1 MTQNPSAAIPGEA
14 HWRWLVFAAL
24 AAFSMGVYLL
34 VSAQRYGPG
43 FPLDDAWIHQ
53 TYARNLA
60 LYGEWSFVPG
70 QPSAGSTGPL
80 WAGLLS
86 LGHILGLGPYV
97 AAYYLGWLSLLA
109 LGVFG
114 AAAFERLAP
123 SRRKWGFWAGAL
135 LMFEWHLVWAAAS
148 GMETAFFAVFSLA
161 VFLALLVAVPRA
173 QTGRL
178 YWFGLGALV
187 GLSVWVRPDGLTLLG
202 PVIFSLALRGAASDK
217 KMSQVLVLL
226 AGFALLFV
234 PYLLFNQSTAGA
246 FWPNTFYAKQAE
258 YAVLRENPFLVRWL
272 KEAAIPLLGVGVV
285 LLPGFLY
292 AFFVGVRTRRW
303 PVVAAGLWVLGYLGL
318 YAWRLPVLFQY
329 GRYVMPVIPI
339 FLLLGFDGLARLVHL
354 HSKRMAI
361 RVVSRAWLLIVFV
374 VALSFWV
381 MGARI
386 YARDV
391 EIIESEMV
399 ATAHWV
405 AENTAPNALI
415 AAHDIGALGY
425 FSGRPIVD
433 LAGLISPDV
442 IPFIR
447 DEARL
452 EAYLTEQGV
461 DALVTFPGWYPA
473 LSARAPLSFTTDA
486 PLSIELNYENMAVYE
501 WNHP

>member
-1 MTQNPSAAIPGEA
+1 MKQNQSS
-14 HWRWLVFAAL
+14 HKVDRRWLILAAL
-24 AAFSMGVYLL
+24 AALSMGVYLL
-34 VSAQRYGPG
+34 VSAERYGPG

-80 WAGLLS
+80 WAGLLAV
-86 LGHILGLGPYV
+86 GHVLGLGPYV
-97 AAYYLGWLSLLA
+97 AAYSLGWLSLLM
-109 LGVFG
+109 LGVLG
-114 AAAFERLAP
+114 AAVFERLA
-123 SRRKWGFWAGAL
+123 SARREWGFWAGAL
-135 LMFEWHLVWAAAS
+135 LIFEWHLVWAAAS
-148 GMETAFFAVFSLA
+148 GMETALFAVFSLA
-161 VFLALLVAVPRA
+161 TLLALLVAEQRA
-173 QTGRL
+173 QTNGL
-178 YWFGLGALV
+178 HWFGLGALV
-187 GLSVWVRPDGLTLLG
+187 GLSVWARPDGLTLLG
-202 PVIFSLALRGAASDK
+202 PVIFSLVLHGTARDK
-217 KMSQVLVLL
+217 KLSQVLALL
-226 AGFALLFV
+226 AGFALLFG

-246 FWPNTFYAKQAE
+246 YWPNTFYAKQAE
-258 YAVLRENPFLVRWL
+258 YAVLRASPFLLRWL
-272 KEAAIPLLGVGVV
+272 QEAALPLLGVGVM

-292 AFFVGVRTRRW
+292 TLVDGLRTRRW

-329 GRYVMPVIPI
+329 GRYVMPVIPLYVI
-339 FLLLGFDGLARLVHL
+339 LGFGGLARLVRL
-354 HSKRMAI
+354 HSKRMAV
-361 RVVSRAWLLIVFV
+361 RVVSRAWLWIILL
-374 VALSFWV
+374 VALGFWV
-381 MGARI
+381 MGARV

-405 AENTAPNALI
+405 SQNMAPDALI

-452 EAYLTEQGV
+452 EAYLNEQGV
-461 DALVTFPGWYPA
+461 DALVIFPGWYPA
-473 LSARAPLSFTTDA
+473 LSARAPLSFTTEA
-486 PLSIELNYENMAVYE
+486 PLSIELEYENMAVYE
-501 WNHP
+501 WNRP